1 MYKPLWAT
9 PERQAVLEKLKLLY
23 SAGVCSEG
31 KRNCPAVVKFVKIIT
46 DKIGL
51 PDEDNP
57 FMWIIRAAM
66 AAPMAQKSMTR
77 DELHHLPPWLSI
89 ELKEYWKADDRDA
102 RSYLLQYNKRRMHSL
117 PGIYHRG
124 NYDSIQKS
132 EDIAKR
138 PLWHIVNM
146 GVSAFTKGRTAK
158 VYIPGLKATIWVD
171 LSGIKPTTKNAKR
184 RWVRYGKGKAPE
196 SIDEQIQDR
205 CSQVVKRYL
214 ETPY

>member
-1 MYKPLWAT
+1 MNQPLWAT
-9 PERQAVLEKLKLLY
+9 PERQRVLDVLKANLF
-23 SAGVCSEG
+23 AGRCTYG
-31 KRNCPAVVKFVKIIT
+31 HTNCTAMLKIQQAIV

-57 FMWIIRAAM
+57 FTWIMRASM
-66 AAPMAQKSMTR
+66 VAQTVQSSMTR
-77 DELHHLPPWLSI
+77 DELRHLPQWTST

-102 RSYLLQYNKRRMHSL
+102 RSYQLKLSRRYMHAL

-124 NYDSIQKS
+124 GYDSIAKS
-132 EDIAKR
+132 EKLAKR
-138 PLWHIVNM
+138 PLWHIVEM
-146 GVSAFTKGRTAK
+146 GISAFTMGRTAK
-158 VYIPGLKATIWVD
+158 VFIPGLKATIWVD

-184 RWVRYGKGKAPE
+184 RWVRYGKGKAPL

-205 CSQVVKRYL
+205 CSQAVRRFL